1 MISYD
6 ISNHYIPI
14 NYIVLFRK
22 HRSTAVYSHQDSWFS
37 WGDASRK
44 NQREAPLFILTK
56 IAGFR
61 GGTLQEKINGIWD
74 IIYGFWMSFGAGKSW
89 RKGDLLV
96 KKCRMAIDIP

>member
-1 MISYD
+1 LSYLGN
-6 ISNHYIPI
+6 I
-14 NYIVLFRK
+14 
-22 HRSTAVYSHQDSWFS
+22 
-37 WGDASRK
+37 
-44 NQREAPLFILTK
+44 EAPLFILTK